1 VSVACRVCGAA
12 AVPDHAVRIRGRE
25 KDLFRCGSCDLLFFP
40 DPDWLDEAY
49 ADPIS
54 EVDIGLPAR
63 CLNVARVT
71 EALVRGERLGH
82 LPALDYGGGYGLM
95 TRFVRDRGIDMR
107 TYDPYAKNLFAQ
119 GFEGA
124 PADEQYGLISLVEVL
139 EHLTDPV
146 EVVAELAQH
155 AQLVLVS
162 TILVPPGLRNLRD
175 WWYLLPDLGQH
186 ITFYSER
193 SLREVGRRAGLEL
206 TTNHDGLH
214 VLHRTPLS
222 RMSRLVIRE
231 LRTSPTVGTLLR
243 YRDRAVSLRARDG
256 DEVAERMAARFR

>member
-1 VSVACRVCGAA
+1 MTVPCRVCGATSA
-12 AVPDHAVRIRGRE
+12 ADHPVRIRGRE
-25 KDLFRCGSCDLLFFP
+25 VELYRCSACDLLFFP

-63 CLNVARVT
+63 CLNVARVS
-71 EALVRGERLGH
+71 EALVRGERLGD

-119 GFEGA
+119 GYEGS
-124 PADEQYGLISLVEVL
+124 PDGQYGLIALVEVL
-139 EHLTDPV
+139 EHLTDPL
-146 EVVAELAQH
+146 EVVTELARH
-155 AQLVLVS
+155 AQLLLVS

-186 ITFYSER
+186 ITFYSEQ
-193 SLREVGRRAGLEL
+193 SMRELGRRAGLQL
-206 TTNHDGLH
+206 TTNHDGVH
-214 VLHRTPLS
+214 VFHRRPLS
-222 RMSRLVIRE
+222 RLSRLVVRDIR
-231 LRTSPTVGTLLR
+231 LSPTLGTLLR
-243 YRDRAVSLRARDG
+243 HRDRAVSLRERDG
-256 DEVAERMAARFR
+256 AEVAERMAARFR